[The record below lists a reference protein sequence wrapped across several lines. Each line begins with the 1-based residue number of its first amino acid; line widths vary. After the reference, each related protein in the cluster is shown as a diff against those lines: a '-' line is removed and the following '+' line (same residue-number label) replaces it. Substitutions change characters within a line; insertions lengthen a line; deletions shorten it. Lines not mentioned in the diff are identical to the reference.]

1 MNKKILLLLVFAM
14 LLSASSC
21 GVKHTTPNNE
31 ESGTITAENDA
42 DNEKMV
48 GNGNT
53 QKSPSK
59 ENNDKKED
67 VSSDSM
73 TAKDFENLVDRFNN
87 TNDEKQKEDARKQIE
102 AILKKAENE

>member
-1 MNKKILLLLVFAM
+1 MNKKTLLLLVFAM

-21 GVKHTTPNNE
+21 GVKHTTPSYE
-31 ESGTITAENDA
+31 ESGTITAENNA

-53 QKSPSK
+53 QKSPSQK
-59 ENNDKKED
+59 NTDKKED
-67 VSSDSM
+67 GNSDSM

-87 TNDEKQKEDARKQIE
+87 TNDEKQKEEARKQIE